1 MKWVNQYNI
10 QSIYKL
16 PEILRNGVKK
26 MKRIIILLLA
36 ILMIISLT
44 NVKVV
49 KADDVSTDNFSVHV
63 TAKEMYE
70 NAFEVLNLVNK
81 ERKKEKLPAL
91 VMDQSLLETAM
102 LRGFETIIYWNH
114 TRPDGTL
121 CFTANSKMMG
131 ENIAAWQ
138 TSPKEV
144 MSSWMNSQGHKDNIL
159 NSDYKSIG
167 VGCVYINGSYYWV
180 QCFGMDDAQEVEAS
194 SYKDKKNSRDI
205 LVKKDKEYYKADME
219 ISSNNLKIGQTATV
233 SVWWNGNKL
242 PDSGAVTASSDP
254 SVCEIK
260 DGKLIAKKA
269 GKANIKM
276 YFNGYEEGTIT
287 QKVTVK
293 ENKIKVPTVSIKKL
307 KNKKGKKLYVQLNKT
322 QKVKGYQIVYSTNKN
337 FKKASTRTIKNTSLT
352 ISKLKKKKTYYV
364 KARAYKKDSS
374 GKKVFGTYSK
384 VKKVK
389 INY

>member
-1 MKWVNQYNI
+1 
-10 QSIYKL
+10 
-16 PEILRNGVKK
+16 
-26 MKRIIILLLA
+26 MKRIITLLLA
-36 ILMIISLT
+36 ILMIVSLT

-205 LVKKDKEYYKADME
+205 LVKKDEEYYKADME

-242 PDSGAVTASSDP
+242 PDSGAVIASSDP

-389 INY
+389 ISY